1 MIKAHKIRLHPKP
14 EQATYF
20 AKAAGRARFCF
31 NWAVAEWQKQYEAGE
46 KPSALGLRTQF
57 HESKKDQFPWVYDV
71 TKCAVEGAFMDVA
84 AAFKNFFAG
93 RKAGRT
99 TAYPRFKSK
108 KRSRQSFYLANDKF
122 TVGDHWIDV
131 PKLGRV
137 NMAESLRFSG
147 KILSAR
153 ISKTASWWFV
163 SITVEIP
170 KEVALNTHPPVGVDV
185 GWNRLATLSDG
196 RRYENQRPLTHH
208 LKKLRRLNKELA
220 RRSKGGKNWQKTKN
234 KLGRVHYEIACTRL
248 DWLHKL
254 STEIAKTSGMGAVE
268 DLHVKGL
275 IRNRCLSRS
284 FSDAAVG
291 KLLDLLESK
300 VPRQGGMLLKVDRF
314 FPSSQLCHCCGA
326 RKEDLTLANRVFV
339 CPDPDCT
346 YGGDRDENAALNLIL
361 EALRVFGLNLNMP
374 SSRVAT
380 ARRKTA
386 WGPGVRPK
394 ERHVGSEASG
404 SEPGRIK
411 GVLCST
417 FEYVR
422 GSRNMKV
429 L

>member
-1 MIKAHKIRLHPKP
+1 MIKAHKIRLHPTA

-20 AKAAGRARFCF
+20 AKAAGTARYAF
-31 NWAVAEWQKQYEAGE
+31 NWAVAEWKKQYESGG
-46 KPSALGLRTQF
+46 KPSALALRTQF
-57 HESKKDQFPWVYDV
+57 HALRKQELPWTYDV
-71 TKCAVEGAFMDVA
+71 TKCAIEGAFMDVA

-93 RKAGRT
+93 QKAGRKVGF
-99 TAYPRFKSK
+99 PKFKSK

-137 NMAESLRFSG
+137 NMAETVRFSG
-147 KILSAR
+147 KMMSAR
-153 ISKTASWWFV
+153 ISKTATWWFV
-163 SITVEIP
+163 SITVEMPDEIP
-170 KEVALNTHPPVGVDV
+170 LNAHPPVGVDV
-185 GWNRLATLSDG
+185 GLNRLATLSDG
-196 RRYENQRPLTHH
+196 RQYENQRPLIHQ

-220 RRSKGGKNWQKTKN
+220 RRTKGGKNWQKTKD
-234 KLGRVHYEIACTRL
+234 KLGRLHYEIACIRL

-254 STEIAKTSGMGAVE
+254 TTQIATTSGIVAVE

-300 VPRQGGMLLKVDRF
+300 VAGQGRILIKVDRF

-326 RKEDLTLANRVFV
+326 RKTDLTLADRVFV
-339 CPDPDCT
+339 CPNSNCG
-346 YGGDRDENAALNLIL
+346 YVGDRDENAALNIIL
-361 EALRVFGLNLNMP
+361 EALRLFGLNLNRP
-374 SSRVAT
+374 SGIVAT

-394 ERHVGSEASG
+394 KQ
-404 SEPGRIK
+404 P
-411 GVLCST
+411 L
-417 FEYVR
+417 
-422 GSRNMKV
+422 
-429 L
+429 